1 MNEGP
6 DKRKEDKRRN
16 DEHGKEGD
24 ERRNKEIWRDNGGA
38 GARISIKPK
47 TQLREMRR

>member
-16 DEHGKEGD
+16 DEHGKEGMRGGI
-24 ERRNKEIWRDNGGA
+24 RRFGGIMA
-38 GARISIKPK
+38 EQEQEYR
-47 TQLREMRR
+47 